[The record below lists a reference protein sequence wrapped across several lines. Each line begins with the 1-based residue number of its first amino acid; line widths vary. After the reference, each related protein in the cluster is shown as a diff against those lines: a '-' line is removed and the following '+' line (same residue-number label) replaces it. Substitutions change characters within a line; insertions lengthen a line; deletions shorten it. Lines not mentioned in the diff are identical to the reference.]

1 MKISIVIP
9 YKNEEKSIIFTAQ
22 KILKQNYKKYEVIF
36 INSNSSDSSF
46 KLLNKFILKN
56 KLKNFR
62 NISEKTLFPSDSKN
76 LGIKLSKYDYVSFM
90 DCGLDFDKNW
100 LKNQKA
106 FIKKNK
112 QNLVLGNLFSS
123 ASSPFEKAVIAQ
135 TWGLNRTINVIPG
148 TLIEKKLFKK
158 IGKFKVL
165 RAGYD
170 RFWISNVK
178 KKIKI
183 KDNKKNLV
191 KYRNVDSSSNFWRLY
206 NKINLYSYHSSYI
219 YKDKLIFYII
229 IFGFGL
235 IFSIY
240 LNYIFPILI
249 YSFLRLLFPFV
260 KSKKIYELFEVKT
273 FLYLLPVG
281 YIVDFARLNG
291 FFKRLLKLN

>member
-148 TLIEKKLFKK
+148 TLIEKK
-158 IGKFKVL
+158 
-165 RAGYD
+165 
-170 RFWISNVK
+170 
-178 KKIKI
+178 
-183 KDNKKNLV
+183 
-191 KYRNVDSSSNFWRLY
+191 
-206 NKINLYSYHSSYI
+206 
-219 YKDKLIFYII
+219 II
-229 IFGFGL
+229 
-235 IFSIY
+235 
-240 LNYIFPILI
+240 
-249 YSFLRLLFPFV
+249 
-260 KSKKIYELFEVKT
+260 
-273 FLYLLPVG
+273 
-281 YIVDFARLNG
+281 
-291 FFKRLLKLN
+291 